1 MLGWDTQEAENVW
14 WMAQNN
20 YWMIQAKVHMSKYG
34 GQPDTP
40 SYIWV
45 WSIVLSQ
52 GSEKK
57 KVLIEKKFLKYN
69 H

>member
-1 MLGWDTQEAENVW
+1 
-14 WMAQNN
+14 
-20 YWMIQAKVHMSKYG
+20 MIQAKVHMSKYG

-52 GSEKK
+52 GSKKK
-57 KVLIEKKFLKYN
+57 KVLIEKSFWYIIINNVFNEIVILLAP
-69 H
+69 